1 MKVCYSCKKQIPV
14 VEKPGRSETCPH
26 CEADVRCCLNCRFYD
41 PKSSNQCRET
51 QAERVLDKDRGNFC
65 EYFSFKDFSD
75 TVAPDTLKQEKQN
88 PLDTI
93 FKK

>member
-1 MKVCYSCKKQIPV
+1 MKVCYSCNKKILV

-26 CEADVRCCLNCRFYD
+26 CEADLRCCLNCRFYD

-65 EYFSFKDFSD
+65 EYFSFKDSAD
-75 TVAPDTLKQEKQN
+75 TMAPDSLKQEKQN